1 MHLRLT
7 AQDLWLATL
16 LFGGAGLILLLP
28 LLLLFRDPAFQ
39 RAALAVG
46 VASALFWGV
55 LAVVAIFGFWELYYR
70 HFCPAWARWLAPLD
84 VLLYGAIG
92 LAMWWLALRLPGP
105 ALLWFVLLGGVEG
118 MAEHLVGIYGFR
130 ILERVAWLQG
140 LSLLPV
146 VVFSFFEYV
155 LYWTLVAWLALG
167 LVKVGGLL
175 GAW

>member
-7 AQDLWLATL
+7 AQDLGLATL

-46 VASALFWGV
+46 VASALFWGA
-55 LAVVAIFGFWELYYR
+55 LAIVAIFGFWELYYR
-70 HFCPAWARWLAPLD
+70 HFYPAWARWLIPLN

-92 LAMWWLALRLPGP
+92 LGMWWLALRLPGP
-105 ALLWFVLLGGVEG
+105 AVMCFVLLGGVEG
-118 MAEHLVGIYGFR
+118 IVEHLVGVYGFH
-130 ILERVAWLQG
+130 ILEKVDWLQG
-140 LSLLPV
+140 LSVLPV

-175 GAW
+175 RG